1 MKDNW
6 PILGSLPLKR
16 LVKTGEYKNQGM
28 TRKTDIR
35 SFSARYLSLRRV
47 PLLLLID
54 TVRRLECENSVGR
67 PIKIVVNSSQELRFC
82 QSFVL
87 PYASAASFSMGTA
100 GLNKHRLHVRH
111 QRNFYSQWRALG
123 N

>member
-1 MKDNW
+1 
-6 PILGSLPLKR
+6 
-16 LVKTGEYKNQGM
+16 M

-67 PIKIVVNSSQELRFC
+67 PIKIVVNSSQELRFVK
-82 QSFVL
+82 VL
-87 PYASAASFSMGTA
+87 FFLTPRRHRSAWEP
-100 GLNKHRLHVRH
+100 LV
-111 QRNFYSQWRALG
+111 
-123 N
+123 